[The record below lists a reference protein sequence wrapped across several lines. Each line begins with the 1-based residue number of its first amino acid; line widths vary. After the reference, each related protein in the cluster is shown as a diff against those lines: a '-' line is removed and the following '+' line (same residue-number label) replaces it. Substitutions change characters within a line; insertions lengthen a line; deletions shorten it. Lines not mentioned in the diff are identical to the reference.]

1 MSRNELIHELEEL
14 RKKVLRMEMSE
25 AGRGKSMAGEEL
37 DNYRTHLEHL
47 VKERT
52 KELSKSNDLLRQ
64 EIVERIRAEE
74 AMRTAILDAEEEKS
88 KSEAIIAALGD
99 GVTIIDTHFRILYQ
113 NLIHKDLLGDHL
125 GEYCYMAHRKRDR
138 PCHGCPVR
146 RSFSDGGI
154 HRAESKI
161 STEKGTLFL
170 EQTASP
176 LRDASGKII
185 AGVEVVRD
193 VTERKKM
200 EEELLRTEKLESLG
214 ILSGGIAHDFN
225 NLLTALLG
233 NISLAKVYTDTDDR
247 IYEMLMEAEK
257 ASRRARDLTQQLL
270 TFSKGGAP
278 IKKITSIAGLVKD
291 STDFSLRGSNVSC
304 DISVPDDLWP
314 VEVDEGQI
322 SQVINNLVINAQQA
336 MPKGGMIRVSCRNME
351 VGDDDVLVLKAGR
364 YVEMCIED
372 QGIGISPK
380 YLDKIFDPYF
390 TTKQKGSGLGLATA
404 YSIISKH
411 EGFLTVESTPGAGT
425 TFHIFL
431 PASDKEIP
439 VAGKKKKLL
448 KGDGRVLVM
457 DDEDVIRMIVGRML
471 KSMGYEPEVAE
482 SGEEALEKYRQAMES
497 GRRFDVVIIDLTIRG
512 GMGGMECIKK
522 LLAMD
527 PRVKAIVS
535 SGYSDDPVM
544 SSHQEF
550 GFKGIITKPYQIE
563 DLSEILNRVLTG

>member
-1 MSRNELIHELEEL
+1 MTE
-14 RKKVLRMEMSE
+14 K
-25 AGRGKSMAGEEL
+25 EL
-37 DNYRTHLEHL
+37 DNYHTHLESL
-47 VKERT
+47 VRERT
-52 KELSKSNDLLRQ
+52 ADLLKANDLLRQ

-74 AMRTAILDAEEEKS
+74 AMRTAILDAEEEKA
-88 KSEAIIAALGD
+88 KSEAIIAAMGD
-99 GVTIIDTHFRILYQ
+99 GVTILDTDFRILYQ
-113 NLIHKDLLGDHL
+113 NLIHKELLGDHM
-125 GEYCYMAHRKRDR
+125 GEYCYKAYRDR
-138 PCHGCPVR
+138 DRLCPGCPVK
-146 RSFSDGGI
+146 RSFSDGGV

-161 STEKGTLFL
+161 STQERGLLYL

-185 AGVEVVRD
+185 AVVEVVRN

-233 NISLAKVYTDTDDR
+233 NISLAKVYTDRDDR
-247 IYEMLMEAEK
+247 IYEILIEAEK
-257 ASRRARDLTQQLL
+257 VSRRARDLTRQLL

-291 STDFSLRGSNVSC
+291 STAFSLHGSNVRC
-304 DISVPDDLWP
+304 DISVPEDIWP
-314 VEVDEGQI
+314 VEIDEGQI

-336 MPKGGMIRVSCRNME
+336 MPKGGIVRVSCRNME

-364 YVEMCIED
+364 YVEICIKD
-372 QGIGISPK
+372 QGVGIPPQ

-390 TTKQKGSGLGLATA
+390 TTKQTGSGLGLATA

-411 EGFLTVESTPGAGT
+411 EGLLTVESTHGEGT

-439 VAGKKKKLL
+439 VTRKKKKLL
-448 KGDGRVLVM
+448 KGHGRVLVM
-457 DDEDVIRMIVGRML
+457 DDEDVIRMIVGKML
-471 KSMGYEPEVAE
+471 NSMGYEPETVE
-482 SGEEALEKYRQAMES
+482 SGEQAIETYRHALES
-497 GRRFDVVIIDLTIRG
+497 GRRFDAVIIDLTIRG

-522 LLAMD
+522 LLALD
-527 PRVKAIVS
+527 PTAKAIVS

-544 SSHQEF
+544 SSYQEF